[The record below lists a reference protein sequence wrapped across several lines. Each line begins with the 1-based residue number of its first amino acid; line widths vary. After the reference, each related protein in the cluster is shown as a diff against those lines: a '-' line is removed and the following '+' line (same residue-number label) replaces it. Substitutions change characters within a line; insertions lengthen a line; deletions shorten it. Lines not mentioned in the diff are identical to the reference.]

1 MNIVFF
7 FKIDYH
13 LYITFTK
20 ELINL
25 RYYVLDRGD
34 PLSVELTQQFHKLAE
49 QRGFVLDA
57 ESPEIVVSI
66 GGDGTMLHAFHTFID
81 RIPDLAFVGVHTG
94 HLGFYADWKADELTE
109 LIDHMSGEGEHSGM
123 KPRLVKYP
131 LVQLEIHKKSGTSSY
146 IALNEFT
153 LKGVDGTVVA
163 QIDINDVTFEMFRGD
178 GICVS
183 TPSGS
188 TAYNKSVGGA
198 MVHPSIDALQIAE
211 IASINNR
218 IFRTLGS
225 PLLLPKHHHCDI
237 FSRKEQRLLLTIDH
251 VNISID
257 DLVSVRCQVAE
268 QQVSFARYR
277 PFPFWNR
284 VRDAFLG

>member
-1 MNIVFF
+1 
-7 FKIDYH
+7 
-13 LYITFTK
+13 
-20 ELINL
+20 L

-94 HLGFYADWKADELTE
+94 HLGFYADWKADELNE
-109 LIDHMSGEGEHSGM
+109 LIDHMSGARKTGSVE
-123 KPRLVKYP
+123 PRLVKYP

-251 VNISID
+251 INISID
-257 DLVSVRCQVAE
+257 DLISVRCQVAE

>member
-1 MNIVFF
+1 M
-7 FKIDYH
+7 
-13 LYITFTK
+13 
-20 ELINL
+20 

-34 PLSVELTQQFHKLAE
+34 QLSIELSQQFHQLAAE
-49 QRGFVLDA
+49 RNLQLDA
-57 ESPEIVVSI
+57 KSPEIVVSI

-94 HLGFYADWKADELTE
+94 HLGFYADWQADELPE
-109 LIDHMSGEGEHSGM
+109 LIEYMCGTAES
-123 KPRLVKYP
+123 KPHTPRIVKYP
-131 LVQLEIHKKSGTSSY
+131 LLELEVHKKSGTSTH

-153 LKGVDGTVVA
+153 LKGVDGTIVI
-163 QIDINDVTFEMFRGD
+163 QIDLNDTTFEMFRGD

-188 TAYNKSVGGA
+188 TAYNKSLGGA
-198 MVHPSIDALQIAE
+198 MVHPTIDALQIAE

-218 IFRTLGS
+218 VFRTMGS

-251 VNISID
+251 VNIPVD
-257 DLVSVRCQVAE
+257 DLISVRCQVAD
-268 QQVSFARYR
+268 QKISFARYR
-277 PFPFWNR
+277 PYPFWNR
-284 VRDAFLG
+284 VREAFLG

>member
-1 MNIVFF
+1 M
-7 FKIDYH
+7 
-13 LYITFTK
+13 
-20 ELINL
+20 

-94 HLGFYADWKADELTE
+94 HLGFYADWKADELNE
-109 LIDHMSGEGEHSGM
+109 LVDHMSGVRGSDSVE
-123 KPRLVKYP
+123 PRLVKYP
-131 LVQLEIHKKSGTSSY
+131 LVQLDIHKKSGTSSY

-237 FSRKEQRLLLTIDH
+237 FSRKEQRLLLTVDH
-251 VNISID
+251 INISID
-257 DLVSVRCQVAE
+257 DLISVRCQVAE

>member
-1 MNIVFF
+1 M
-7 FKIDYH
+7 
-13 LYITFTK
+13 
-20 ELINL
+20 

-81 RIPDLAFVGVHTG
+81 RIPNLAFVGVHTG

-109 LIDHMSGEGEHSGM
+109 LIDHMSGEGEHRNV

>member
-1 MNIVFF
+1 M
-7 FKIDYH
+7 
-13 LYITFTK
+13 
-20 ELINL
+20 

-34 PLSVELTQQFHKLAE
+34 PLSVELSQQFHKLAE
-49 QRGFVLDA
+49 QKGFELDA
-57 ESPEIVVSI
+57 EFPQIVVSI

-94 HLGFYADWKADELTE
+94 HLGFYADWKADEIPE
-109 LIDHMSGEGEHSGM
+109 LVDLMSGIGDPTLL
-123 KPRLVKYP
+123 KPRIVKYP
-131 LVQLEIHKKSGTSSY
+131 LVELEIHKKSGTASY

-163 QIDINDVTFEMFRGD
+163 QIDINDETFEMFRGD
-178 GICVS
+178 GICIS

-198 MVHPSIDALQIAE
+198 MVHPSIDALQLAE

-237 FSRKEQRLLLTIDH
+237 FSCKEQRLLLTVDH
-251 VNISID
+251 INIPID
-257 DLVSVRCQVAE
+257 DLISVRCQVAE
-268 QQVSFARYR
+268 QKVSFARYR

>member
-1 MNIVFF
+1 M
-7 FKIDYH
+7 
-13 LYITFTK
+13 
-20 ELINL
+20 

-109 LIDHMSGEGEHSGM
+109 LIDHMSGEAGSM

-268 QQVSFARYR
+268 QKVSFARYR

>member
-1 MNIVFF
+1 M
-7 FKIDYH
+7 
-13 LYITFTK
+13 
-20 ELINL
+20 

-109 LIDHMSGEGEHSGM
+109 LIDHMSGEGELDNV

-153 LKGVDGTVVA
+153 LKGIDGTVVA

-178 GICVS
+178 GICIS

-198 MVHPSIDALQIAE
+198 MVHPTIEALQIAE

-251 VNISID
+251 INISID
-257 DLVSVRCQVAE
+257 DLVSIRCQVAE

>member
-1 MNIVFF
+1 M
-7 FKIDYH
+7 
-13 LYITFTK
+13 
-20 ELINL
+20 

-34 PLSVELTQQFHKLAE
+34 PLSVELSQQFHKLAE
-49 QRGFVLDA
+49 ERGFELDA
-57 ESPEIVVSI
+57 ESPEIVISI

-94 HLGFYADWKADELTE
+94 HLGFYADWKADELPE
-109 LIDHMSGEGEHSGM
+109 LVNLMSGNGDPKIL
-123 KPRLVKYP
+123 KPRIVQYP
-131 LVQLEIHKKSGTSSY
+131 LVQLEIHKKSGTASY

-153 LKGVDGTVVA
+153 LKGIDGTVVA
-163 QIDINDVTFEMFRGD
+163 QVDINDVTFEMFRGD

-237 FSRKEQRLLLTIDH
+237 FSRKEQRLLLTVDH
-251 VNISID
+251 INIQID
-257 DLVSVRCQVAE
+257 DLISVRCQVAE
-268 QQVSFARYR
+268 QKVSFARYR

>member
-1 MNIVFF
+1 M
-7 FKIDYH
+7 
-13 LYITFTK
+13 
-20 ELINL
+20 

-34 PLSVELTQQFHKLAE
+34 PLSVELTQLFHKLAE

-109 LIDHMSGEGEHSGM
+109 LIDHMSGEGEHGNV

>member
-1 MNIVFF
+1 M
-7 FKIDYH
+7 
-13 LYITFTK
+13 
-20 ELINL
+20 

-34 PLSVELTQQFHKLAE
+34 PLSVELSQQFHNLAE
-49 QRGFVLDA
+49 QRGFELDA

-81 RIPDLAFVGVHTG
+81 RIPDLAFVGIHTG
-94 HLGFYADWKADELTE
+94 HLGFYADWKADEIPQ
-109 LIDHMSGEGEHSGM
+109 LIDFMCGSGDPNLL
-123 KPRLVKYP
+123 KPRIVKYP
-131 LVQLEIHKKSGTSSY
+131 LVQLEIHKKSGTASY

-163 QIDINDVTFEMFRGD
+163 QVDINDVTFEMFRGD
-178 GICVS
+178 GICIS

-237 FSRKEQRLLLTIDH
+237 FSRKDQRLLLTVDH
-251 VNISID
+251 NNFMID
-257 DLVSVRCQVAE
+257 DLISVRCQVAE
-268 QQVSFARYR
+268 QKVSFARYR

>member
-1 MNIVFF
+1 M
-7 FKIDYH
+7 
-13 LYITFTK
+13 
-20 ELINL
+20 

-34 PLSVELTQQFHKLAE
+34 PLSVELSQQFHKLAE
-49 QRGFVLDA
+49 QRGFELDA

-81 RIPDLAFVGVHTG
+81 RIPDLAFVGIHTG
-94 HLGFYADWKADELTE
+94 HLGFYADWKADEIPE
-109 LIDHMSGEGEHSGM
+109 LIELMSGIGDPNLL
-123 KPRLVKYP
+123 KPRIVKYP
-131 LVQLEIHKKSGTSSY
+131 LVQLEIHKKSGTASY

-163 QIDINDVTFEMFRGD
+163 QVDINDVTFEMFRGD

-237 FSRKEQRLLLTIDH
+237 FSRKEQRLLLTVDH
-251 VNISID
+251 NNFMID
-257 DLVSVRCQVAE
+257 DLISVRCQVAK
-268 QQVSFARYR
+268 QKVSFARYR

>member
-1 MNIVFF
+1 M
-7 FKIDYH
+7 
-13 LYITFTK
+13 
-20 ELINL
+20 

-109 LIDHMSGEGEHSGM
+109 LIDHMSGEGENGNV